1 MCFATVPIVDTWYGS
16 KEFHSVFV
24 TVEAELSVRHG
35 AVRDEAGGRHTVGA
49 DVTVDSYDATRTTC
63 RHTCYRLLVR

>member
-1 MCFATVPIVDTWYGS
+1 MCFATVSIVDTWYGS
-16 KEFHSVFV
+16 KEFHSVLV

-49 DVTVDSYDATRTTC
+49 DVTVDPYDATRTTC
-63 RHTCYRLLVR
+63 RRTCHRLLVR